1 MQKSESGK
9 NAMDESNAGSCRFL
23 KAARCCNSGRPPVW
37 LMRQAGRY
45 LPEYQ
50 EIKQKHSFVE
60 MCSDPD
66 LAFEVSMQPYRRF
79 GLDAVVVFYDI
90 LFLAEAMGAPL
101 EYNPGP
107 KFLEPLRTAEAINS
121 LADPDPAGHTAPV
134 LETLA
139 RLRSELPPEV
149 AVLGFAGAPFTMAAY
164 LVEGNFHRSGEW
176 IKRLMNEAPDLLHS
190 LLEKLARATG
200 SYLGAQLQAG
210 ADTVQLFDTWA
221 GLLGR
226 DDYRRFAQP
235 YQEAVFDSI
244 ADSGA
249 PSILY
254 VNGGSHLLEEMSSS
268 GAGVLSIDWRTS
280 LREAREFLG
289 KEIGLQG
296 NLDPSILF
304 GDPAEVSG
312 KANQVLDEMAG
323 DGGFIFN
330 LGHGVLPGTPVES
343 VRALVEAVQSRD

>member
-1 MQKSESGK
+1 MQKSESEE
-9 NAMDESNAGSCRFL
+9 NVMDESRTGSSRFL
-23 KAARCCNSGRPPVW
+23 EAARCRNSGRPPVW

-50 EIKQKHSFVE
+50 EIKEKHTFVE

-66 LAFEVSMQPYRRF
+66 LAFEVSMQPSRRF

-107 KFLEPLRTAEAINS
+107 RFLEPLRTAEAITS
-121 LADPDPAGHTAPV
+121 LKDPDPAGHTAPV

-139 RLRSELPPEV
+139 RLRKELPPEV

-176 IKRLMNEAPDLLHS
+176 IKRLMNEAPELLHT
-190 LLEKLARATG
+190 LLETLARATG
-200 SYLGAQLQAG
+200 RYLGAQLQAG
-210 ADTVQLFDTWA
+210 ADAVQLFDTWA

-226 DDYRRFAQP
+226 DDYRRFALP
-235 YQEAVFDSI
+235 YQKTVFDSI

-249 PSILY
+249 PAILY
-254 VNGGSHLLEEMSSS
+254 VNGGSHLLDEMSSS

-280 LREAREFLG
+280 LRQARELLG
-289 KEIGLQG
+289 KETGLQG
-296 NLDPSILF
+296 NLDPSSLF
-304 GDPAEVSG
+304 AEPAEVRRRTG
-312 KANQVLDEMAG
+312 EILDEMAG
-323 DGGFIFN
+323 DQGFIFN
-330 LGHGVLPGTPVES
+330 LGHGVLPETPVES
-343 VRALVEAVQSRD
+343 VRALVETVQSRD

>member
-1 MQKSESGK
+1 
-9 NAMDESNAGSCRFL
+9 MDESNAGSCRFL

-50 EIKQKHSFVE
+50 EIKKEHSFVE

-107 KFLEPLRTAEAINS
+107 KFLEPLRSAEAIAS
-121 LADPDPAGHTAPV
+121 LEDPDPAGHTAPV

-176 IKRLMNEAPDLLHS
+176 IKRLMNEAPELLHS

-200 SYLGAQLQAG
+200 NYLGAQLQAG

-235 YQEAVFDSI
+235 YQEAVFEAI
-244 ADSGA
+244 ADSGV

-280 LREAREFLG
+280 LSEARAFLG
-289 KEIGLQG
+289 KETGLQG

-304 GDPAEVSG
+304 GDPAEVSA

-343 VRALVEAVQSRD
+343 VGALVEAVQSRD